1 MGKVANMPPQNLK
14 YVMHCRQRRTEP
26 QPQLTRT
33 EIFIKFGRVVFEIC
47 EWTDRQTDRQTCSLQ
62 YFYTGTKIFM
72 IEIYCSQS
80 RLQCSG
86 VK

>member
-47 EWTDRQTDRQTCSLQ
+47 EWTDRQTDRQTDMFITVFLYRHQ
-62 YFYTGTKIFM
+62 NIHD
-72 IEIYCSQS
+72 
-80 RLQCSG
+80 
-86 VK
+86 